1 MLARIAS
8 LVWKEIL
15 QLVRDRLLTAFLFL
29 LPILQL
35 VLLAEATGGRIG
47 GMEVAVLDL
56 DRSPE
61 TREMIANLDTREEL
75 IVARFVENEE
85 ELQRLLDRG
94 EVDVGVIFPE
104 GLAEDLANPV
114 RQPQVAIFVD
124 GSNSISGSAA
134 LGAASETLSEYGREV
149 VEERRGMLASP
160 IDLRVT
166 TYYNPTYNLRYYFI
180 PAQVG
185 FITYQITLSVASLG
199 LARERELGTL
209 EQLIVAPL
217 LRLELVLGKAI
228 PALIVGVLNFL
239 LMLGVAVHLFT
250 IPLRGSFFLLLGM
263 TMLFILAEI
272 GWGMLISVMARTQQ
286 QAILFVFIL
295 AMVDISL
302 SGFLVPVKNL
312 PTALRLVARVAPMYH
327 YLVVIRSVM
336 LKAATLA
343 TLWPH
348 ALALAGLGAGILTV
362 SVARV
367 SQRLD

>member
-1 MLARIAS
+1 VFARIAS
-8 LVWKEIL
+8 LIWKEIL

-47 GMEVAVLDL
+47 GLEVAVLDL

-61 TREMIANLDTREEL
+61 TREMIAHLDTREEL
-75 IVARFVENEE
+75 IVARFVEDEDA
-85 ELQRLLDRG
+85 LQRLLDRG
-94 EVDVGVIFPE
+94 TVDVGIIFPE
-104 GLAEDLANPV
+104 GLAEDLADPA
-114 RQPQVAIFVD
+114 RQPQVAVFVD
-124 GSNSISGSAA
+124 GSNSISGSIV
-134 LGAASETLSEYGREV
+134 LGAASETLSEYGREF
-149 VEERRGMLASP
+149 VEARGGRTASP
-160 IDLRVT
+160 IDLRVA
-166 TYYNPTYNLRYYFI
+166 TYYNPTYNLRYFSI

-217 LRLELVLGKAI
+217 GRLELVLGKAM
-228 PALIVGVLNFL
+228 PALIVGTLNFL
-239 LMLGVAVHLFT
+239 LMLGVAIHFFG
-250 IPLRGSFFLLLGM
+250 IPLRGSFLLLLGM
-263 TMLFILAEI
+263 TLLFVLAEI
-272 GWGMLISVMARTQQ
+272 GWGMLISVIARTQQ

-302 SGFLVPVKNL
+302 SGYLVPVKNL
-312 PTALRLVARVAPMYH
+312 PAALQLVARIAPMYH

>member
-1 MLARIAS
+1 MLTRIAN

-35 VLLAEATGGRIG
+35 VLLAQATGGRIG

-75 IVARFVENEE
+75 IVSRFVEDEE

-94 EVDVGVIFPE
+94 QADVGIIFPE
-104 GLAEDLANPV
+104 GLAEDLANPS
-114 RQPQVAIFVD
+114 RQAQVAIFAD
-124 GSNSISGSAA
+124 GSNSISGSIA
-134 LGAASETLSEYGREV
+134 LGAASETLGEYGREY
-149 VEERRGMLASP
+149 VEERVGTLASP
-160 IDLRVT
+160 IDLRVA
-166 TYYNPTYNLRYYFI
+166 TYYNPTYNLRHFSI

-217 LRLELVLGKAI
+217 GRLELVLGKAM
-228 PALIVGVLNFL
+228 PALIVGGLDFL
-239 LMLGVAVHLFT
+239 LMLAVAVHLFA
-250 IPLRGSFFLLLGM
+250 IPLRGSFLLLLGM

-272 GWGMLISVMARTQQ
+272 GWGMLISVIARTQQ

-302 SGFLVPVKNL
+302 SGYMVPVKNL
-312 PTALRLVARVAPMYH
+312 PAALQLVAKVAPMYH
-327 YLVVIRSVM
+327 YLIVIRGVM

-348 ALALAGLGAGILTV
+348 AVALLGLGCGILTV
-362 SVARV
+362 AVARV
-367 SQRLD
+367 SRRLD

>member
-1 MLARIAS
+1 MLTRIAN
-8 LVWKEIL
+8 LIWKEIL

-75 IVARFVENEE
+75 IVDRFVEDEE

-94 EVDVGVIFPE
+94 QVDVGIIFPE
-104 GLAEDLANPV
+104 GLAEDLANPS
-114 RQPQVAIFVD
+114 RQAQVAIYAD
-124 GSNSISGSAA
+124 GSNSISGSIA
-134 LGAASETLSEYGREV
+134 LGVASETLSEYGREY
-149 VEERRGMLASP
+149 VEDRVGTVASP
-160 IDLRVT
+160 IDLRVA
-166 TYYNPTYNLRYYFI
+166 TYYNPTYNLRYFSI

-217 LRLELVLGKAI
+217 GRLELVLGKAM
-228 PALIVGVLNFL
+228 PALIVGGLNFL
-239 LMLGVAVHLFT
+239 LMLGVAVHFFG
-250 IPLRGSFFLLLGM
+250 IPLRGSFLLLLGM
-263 TMLFILAEI
+263 TMLFVLAEI
-272 GWGMLISVMARTQQ
+272 GWGMLISATARTQQ

-302 SGFLVPVKNL
+302 SGYLVPVKNL
-312 PTALRLVARVAPMYH
+312 PAALQLVAKVAPMYH
-327 YLVVIRSVM
+327 YLVVIRNVM
-336 LKAATLA
+336 LKAATLT

-348 ALALAGLGAGILTV
+348 ALALLGLGCGILIV
-362 SVARV
+362 AVARV
-367 SQRLD
+367 SRRLD